1 MRYIFV
7 SPHLDDIALSCGG
20 IVNFLH
26 TNGIDVEVWSI
37 FAGSPTSKILTPFA
51 NSLHTRWK
59 LPLDAP
65 KMRRLEDKV
74 ACRILGASYQHF
86 NFLDCIYRLDSQ
98 NQPLINCEDDL
109 YQNIPISENYLVDE
123 ISELIRSQ
131 ISEQDV
137 IISPLAIGNHIDHQI
152 VVNAIK
158 KLNLKN
164 LLFYEDYPYVIK
176 TSKEKKLYQNL
187 IPQSYHLSKNN
198 MFKWHESITA
208 FTSQISTFWISIE
221 GMKEEVL
228 RFFNEGG
235 GTNLW
240 QTIVNY

>member
-20 IVNFLH
+20 IVNLLH
-26 TNGIDVEVWSI
+26 SNGIDVEIWTI
-37 FAGSPTSKILTPFA
+37 FAGSPKSKILTPFA
-51 NSLHTRWK
+51 NSLHKRWN

-74 ACRILGASYQHF
+74 ACNILGAKYQHF
-86 NFLDCIYRLDSQ
+86 NYPDCIYRYDSQ

-109 YQNIPISENYLVDE
+109 YQNIPIFQNYLVDE
-123 ISELIRSQ
+123 ISGLIRSQ

-152 VVNAIK
+152 VVNTIK

-176 TSKEKKLYQNL
+176 TSKEKKLYQKL
-187 IPQSYHLSKNN
+187 IPQSYHLTKSN
-198 MFKWHESITA
+198 MSKWHESIA
-208 FTSQISTFWISIE
+208 AYTSQISTFWISVE
-221 GMKEEVL
+221 RMKEEVL

-240 QTIVNY
+240 HHL